1 MKHSPRE
8 LLLSRW
14 EPFLVSLL
22 AMGFIAGLSWTET
35 RLGTI
40 PGTLKPDLLSDLF
53 PQVKP
58 AAKPLRVLVDSVELA
73 AKLDS
78 AKVVGERVQQALADT
93 VGIIPIEAPEK
104 LSRTFQR
111 LRSGKNVRIAWFG
124 DSFIEGDILVQ
135 DVREVLQ
142 KIFGGRGVGFMPAMS
157 ATAQFRQSVHHTFSK
172 DWEETSIMSR
182 KASRFPLGITGHVSF
197 PAMVEDSSEASWVEL
212 VGSSRSGSQSFDKV
226 RILYGE
232 TVDSS
237 GKLRCET
244 NVGSFQKSIVPGSGL
259 RSAIFATKGAHRVL
273 VSFQSKDTLPIH
285 GISLEGD
292 SGGVLVDNFSFRGNS
307 GTGLLKIP
315 ISSLRETDRL
325 LDGYQLVVLEYGT
338 NVTDATMAGFVWYTK
353 KMEEVVD
360 HLRQAFPQADFLL
373 IGVGDRGQ
381 RGEGGIVSN
390 PAVAKVV
397 EAQRQAA
404 RNTGSAFWD
413 LRQAMGG
420 ENSMG
425 AWVDAGL
432 ASSDFTHISPGGGRR
447 LGKAFSK
454 AFLKAWE
461 SSK

>member
-1 MKHSPRE
+1 MKYLPRD
-8 LLLSRW
+8 LSISRW
-14 EPFLVSLL
+14 EPFLVPLL
-22 AMGFIAGLSWTET
+22 ATGIIVGFSWIESCWGV
-35 RLGTI
+35 L
-40 PGTLKPDLLSDLF
+40 PGTRKPNLLSELF
-53 PQVKP
+53 PEKKATVKHL
-58 AAKPLRVLVDSVELA
+58 AALVDSVELA
-73 AKLDS
+73 VKLDS
-78 AKVVGERVQQALADT
+78 AKAVGERVQRALADT
-93 VGIIPIEAPEK
+93 TGIVTIESPER

-111 LRSGKNVRIAWFG
+111 LKNGKNVRIAWFG

-135 DVREVLQ
+135 DVREMLQ
-142 KIFGGRGVGFMPAMS
+142 RVFGGKGVGFVPAFS
-157 ATAQFRQSVHHTFSK
+157 STAQFRQSVHHTFSK

-182 KASRFPLGITGHVSF
+182 RSTRFPLGITGHISF
-197 PAMVEDSSEASWVEL
+197 PALVEDSSEASWVEL
-212 VGSSRSGSQSFDKV
+212 IGSSRSGAQTFDKIRV
-226 RILYGE
+226 LYGE
-232 TVDSS
+232 SVDSS

-244 NVGSFQKSIVPGSGL
+244 NVGSFQKAVISGL
-259 RSAIFATKGAHRVL
+259 GLKSAVFATKGANRVVL
-273 VSFQSKDTLPIH
+273 SFQSKDTLPIH

-315 ISSLRETDRL
+315 VSSLRETDRL

-338 NVTDATMAGFVWYTK
+338 NVTDATMAGFGWYAK
-353 KMEEVVD
+353 KMEEVVA
-360 HLRQAFPQADFLL
+360 HLRLAFPEADFLL

-390 PAVAKVV
+390 PAVAKVL

-404 RNTGSAFWD
+404 NSTGCAFWD

-420 ENSMG
+420 ENSMA
-425 AWVDAGL
+425 AWVDAGM

-461 SSK
+461 NAK